1 MHEKILFGSERI
13 FDDFFLVQIL
23 RFHHNGCDPAVF
35 ISFVIQRSLG
45 GVDAAG
51 VDGLIIFSV
60 RREHA
65 AADDGYGIE
74 QVEQLSYA
82 AGFRVPA
89 YRVVFIKGGSD
100 KARCGGVVA
109 GQADCAKALA
119 KGRQGTY
126 GVISKPILRIF
137 GGEVQI
143 LA

>member
-1 MHEKILFGSERI
+1 MLSSANAGDI
-13 FDDFFLVQIL
+13 F
-23 RFHHNGCDPAVF
+23 RANAAAKTNAGTAATRTTF